1 MLEKAETKKGK
12 SEKKEESLAADESK
26 VDKQISA
33 TENLLKEG
41 AMHPS
46 KKKTAA
52 GNMQE
57 IEAASAHI
65 ERENTKLSAI
75 KKHLGK
81 ITTVSDVLGKRRK
94 VLFEAVIPSNKK
106 NM

>member
-1 MLEKAETKKGK
+1 
-12 SEKKEESLAADESK
+12 
-26 VDKQISA
+26 
-33 TENLLKEG
+33 
-41 AMHPS
+41 
-46 KKKTAA
+46 
-52 GNMQE
+52 MQE

-81 ITTVSDVLGKRRK
+81 ITTVSDVLGKRK

>member
-46 KKKTAA
+46 KKKLLR
-52 GNMQE
+52 E
-57 IEAASAHI
+57 IC
-65 ERENTKLSAI
+65 RKL
-75 KKHLGK
+75 KLL
-81 ITTVSDVLGKRRK
+81 VL
-94 VLFEAVIPSNKK
+94 
-106 NM
+106 M

>member
-26 VDKQISA
+26 VVKQISA

-46 KKKTAA
+46 KKTAA

-81 ITTVSDVLGKRRK
+81 ITAVSDVLGKRRK